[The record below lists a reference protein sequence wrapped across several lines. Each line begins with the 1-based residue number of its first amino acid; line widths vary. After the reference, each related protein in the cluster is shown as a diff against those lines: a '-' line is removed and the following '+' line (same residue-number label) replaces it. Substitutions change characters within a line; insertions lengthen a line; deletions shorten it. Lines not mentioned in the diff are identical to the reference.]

1 MNFTREP
8 IIETIISPREGNS
21 LLLRNT
27 SSAGREEYAVD
38 AVEVVSFGS
47 ALFYRS
53 LDRPRGFLL
62 PVSDYEIVEV
72 KEARIALKHAP
83 LEKSIKIAGGKEAH
97 PPKPA
102 REPAESEP
110 ASHEA
115 GGEPSKKRDRK
126 RGRRRRGERGAS
138 SAAPSSEEARTDKPA
153 REEHRQPVESEE
165 LLVTP
170 SSFSSL
176 IPPPAALISET
187 IARYRKT
194 ETPEVPPQEEEPT
207 PGNE

>member
-1 MNFTREP
+1 LNFTREP
-8 IIETIISPREGNS
+8 IIETIISPKEGNS
-21 LLLRNT
+21 LLLRST
-27 SSAGREEYAVD
+27 SSAAREEFAVE

-62 PVSDYEIVEV
+62 PVADYEIVEV

-97 PPKPA
+97 PPKPS
-102 REPAESEP
+102 RESSESETP
-110 ASHEA
+110 AQE
-115 GGEPSKKRDRK
+115 GGESSKKRDRK
-126 RGRRRRGERGAS
+126 RGRRRRGERGS
-138 SAAPSSEEARTDKPA
+138 GSAAPSDEARTEKPS
-153 REEHRQPVESEE
+153 REERQPVESEE

-194 ETPEVPPQEEEPT
+194 ETPEALPHDDNEPT